1 MRSRLWF
8 TMLDAFRAG
17 WRHAR
22 EEGAVLRAYSHWAPA
37 TAYRMGL
44 RVGSVAGNRLGL
56 AS

>member
-1 MRSRLWF
+1 
-8 TMLDAFRAG
+8 LDAFTAG

-37 TAYRMGL
+37 SAYRLGL
-44 RVGSVAGNRLGL
+44 RVGSLAGNRFGL